1 MSKARVVVL
10 EVVSGHLTVTQ
21 AARVYGL
28 SRQHLYRLLNRYRQ
42 GGLEAVDPRSRR
54 PASNP
59 RAVSDEVIITVV
71 TLRQQLLADGLDAGP
86 VTLQWHLTQ
95 RGLPV
100 PSTSTIRRIPGPP
113 RPNYPATTQTPEK
126 LLHPLPSRPTQ
137 PMLAIGFHPL
147 DPG

>member
-28 SRQHLYRLLNRYRQ
+28 SRQHLYRLLSRYRQ

-59 RAVSDEVIITVV
+59 RAVPDEVIIAIV
-71 TLRQQLLADGLDAGP
+71 TLRQQLVAEG
-86 VTLQWHLTQ
+86 
-95 RGLPV
+95 
-100 PSTSTIRRIPGPP
+100 ST
-113 RPNYPATTQTPEK
+113 PA
-126 LLHPLPSRPTQ
+126 R
-137 PMLAIGFHPL
+137 
-147 DPG
+147 

>member
-59 RAVSDEVIITVV
+59 RAVPDEVIIAVV
-71 TLRQQLLADGLDAGP
+71 TLRQQLAADGLDAGP
-86 VTLQWHLTQ
+86 
-95 RGLPV
+95 
-100 PSTSTIRRIPGPP
+100 
-113 RPNYPATTQTPEK
+113 
-126 LLHPLPSRPTQ
+126 
-137 PMLAIGFHPL
+137 
-147 DPG
+147 